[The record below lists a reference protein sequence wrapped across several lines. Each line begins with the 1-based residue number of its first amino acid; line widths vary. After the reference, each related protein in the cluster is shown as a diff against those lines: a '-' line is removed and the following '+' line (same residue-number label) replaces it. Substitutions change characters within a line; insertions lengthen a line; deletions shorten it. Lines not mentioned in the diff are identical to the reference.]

1 MHPWCIW
8 SRCFESCTRITELR
22 NTIENSCKTTWYT
35 SQDSQTKERSNNPE
49 FADMTKNL
57 YKVVQLNHHMGH
69 WEHNLLLS
77 LQRQFNN
84 LINMIK
90 PADPTTALQ
99 KAREDKNQ
107 RIQPPQRMPNTPS
120 ALPQEVQPGGQRPG
134 ERHGF
139 RLAVGKIGEEDSGR
153 HLRTETG
160 RGIPL
165 RPATTQSSTARYFI
179 NPTQPGTSFINP
191 PQPGTH
197 FINSPQPGTSFITLS
212 NTTKKRKIVPSPLLE
227 MTNHF
232 DALTPTVVDVDYNDK
247 EDTEPERQ
255 IEQMSAHTTKSKT
268 AIRLNRHSGQAKK
281 FWKIKLRP
289 ETTTLVI
296 SDSNLKLVTEEEVPD
311 TWQLEVF
318 SGAKLDHLSKLVEL
332 LGTSAPNNIVTSVG
346 INHRSHLD
354 SSIGKYVRGLRTAMS
369 HSPAMGVLIPL
380 HLRWESVESR
390 HCFA

>member
-1 MHPWCIW
+1 
-8 SRCFESCTRITELR
+8 
-22 NTIENSCKTTWYT
+22 
-35 SQDSQTKERSNNPE
+35 
-49 FADMTKNL
+49 
-57 YKVVQLNHHMGH
+57 
-69 WEHNLLLS
+69 
-77 LQRQFNN
+77 
-84 LINMIK
+84 
-90 PADPTTALQ
+90 
-99 KAREDKNQ
+99 
-107 RIQPPQRMPNTPS
+107 
-120 ALPQEVQPGGQRPG
+120 
-134 ERHGF
+134 
-139 RLAVGKIGEEDSGR
+139 
-153 HLRTETG
+153 
-160 RGIPL
+160 
-165 RPATTQSSTARYFI
+165 
-179 NPTQPGTSFINP
+179 
-191 PQPGTH
+191 
-197 FINSPQPGTSFITLS
+197 
-212 NTTKKRKIVPSPLLE
+212 

-354 SSIGKYVRGLRTAMS
+354 SSIGKYVRSLQTAMS
-369 HSPAMGVLIPL
+369 HSPAMGVLIPP